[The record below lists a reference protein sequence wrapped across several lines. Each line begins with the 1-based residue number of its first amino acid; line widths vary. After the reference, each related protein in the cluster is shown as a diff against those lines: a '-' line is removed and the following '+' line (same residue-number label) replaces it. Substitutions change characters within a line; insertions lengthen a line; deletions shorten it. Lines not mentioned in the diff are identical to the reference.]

1 MAFWRRSVD
10 LRYADAWPLGTGTG
24 RFEGAK
30 GVHPLLSTLIRS
42 LLQLLSRSG
51 QSGSCSQARLPTN
64 RAGNDFGPF
73 SAKYSNDSS
82 STGIQLLLHCLS
94 LYILPPRPDSGDG
107 LLQ

>member
-1 MAFWRRSVD
+1 VETRAFIGMSRDGLLTQLSLAVQYLSVMPVSRQ
-10 LRYADAWPLGTGTG
+10 L
-24 RFEGAK
+24 
-30 GVHPLLSTLIRS
+30 VIRITDT
-42 LLQLLSRSG
+42 
-51 QSGSCSQARLPTN
+51 TN